1 MQVKKIITVS
11 RQFGSGGRSIAKEV
25 AAALGYDYYD
35 SELVEKVA
43 EETGFDPS
51 YIADAGEYAPGRSIL
66 SYALGSATPHGT
78 GNHISTSDY
87 LWATQSRIIT
97 ELAEK
102 GNCVI
107 VGRCADFILR
117 DRDDCLNVFIHA
129 NDAYKAKRIVELYGV
144 RDKSPQKRL
153 EEKDTKRAVN
163 YKYFTGREWGNIKN
177 YHISLDSSVLGSEAC
192 VKIIAQ
198 IAKGE

>member
-1 MQVKKIITVS
+1 MKKIITVS

-35 SELVEKVA
+35 SELVQRVA

-66 SYALGSATPHGT
+66 SYALGSVSPHAA
-78 GNHISTSDY
+78 GNHMSAPDH
-87 LWATQSRIIT
+87 LWATQSRIIN
-97 ELAEK
+97 ELAQK

-117 DRDDCLNVFIHA
+117 NREDCLNVFIHA
-129 NDAYKAKRIVELYGV
+129 DKDYKAKRIVELYGV
-144 RDKSPQKRL
+144 RDKSPHKRL
-153 EEKDTKRAVN
+153 EEKDRKRAAN
-163 YKYFTGREWGNIKN
+163 YKYFTGREWGAIEN
-177 YHISLDSSVLGSEAC
+177 YHIALDSSKLGSELC
-192 VKIIAQ
+192 VKLIEE
-198 IAKGE
+198 IAKAK